1 MIRTDRARIRPTRG
15 ERLRILALVLAAL
28 VGAVLCLASVGALD
42 PGRAGPAGPGP
53 ALWRLMAGA
62 LGTFVAL
69 RFNLGRFGW
78 PRLRGW
84 ARMAGGV
91 LLVTLFA
98 PVVAGTLVLPLYGT
112 MFGPLALVL
121 TLIRRPA
128 LALLWFGVLVAA
140 HLLLQDY
147 RRERD
152 TIFFAPAARAGR
164 R

>member
-1 MIRTDRARIRPTRG
+1 MPQARECSAPGPRPRCRRRLWTTERHCRIVAMIVPPHCHDCRRPRPGCRTTGGQMIRTDRARIRPTRG

-98 PVVAGTLVLPLYGT
+98 P
-112 MFGPLALVL
+112 
-121 TLIRRPA
+121 
-128 LALLWFGVLVAA
+128 
-140 HLLLQDY
+140 
-147 RRERD
+147 
-152 TIFFAPAARAGR
+152 
-164 R
+164 